1 LSDLKLS
8 AEQILASVEA
18 GISAVPFPVCIYDQD
33 DRLLLCSAQF
43 RESVGAIFEGRTG
56 HVYEHDLKY
65 EDIVRT
71 QVSERYAPDQVDVRI
86 ASELERH
93 RIEGTVS
100 VDMNIEGS
108 WMRRSRTLSP
118 EGSLVAM
125 AMPID
130 ELVQRTRALVDAKQE
145 MEHQAL
151 HDPLTDL
158 PNRRALN
165 AYLQR
170 VLDSDLLSEDVVV
183 FHVDLDKF
191 KLVNDTLGHD
201 AGDCVL
207 LEASRILRAEVRS
220 TDFVARVGG
229 DEFVMV
235 FTSLKDRDAIA
246 GMAQRIVDK
255 MREPIYYDDQ
265 CCQIGASIGVVVREE
280 FATAERLVMDA
291 DIALYEAK
299 SAGRGRYAFFQSSAR
314 VKHSVFKKRIF
325 EVREAIMLNAFEPF
339 FQPQICARSGDIVG
353 FEALARWQDREV
365 GTRPPSD
372 FLEALDEANLCAE
385 LDEMILKKTLRRMAD
400 WNEEGVD
407 IPKVSVNLSPASLAR
422 GDLSDH
428 LKWLCDAA
436 GIEPDRLVFEILED
450 VVLDTQ
456 GGAIAENVGRLK
468 KAGFAVA
475 LDDFGTGSTSISS
488 LRYLQPDRIKIAREF
503 VKDIDQD
510 DELQIITSALI
521 ALVQNLGMEV
531 LCEGVETFEELALLR
546 GLGSDCFQG
555 FLFAKP
561 MCSDEVPIW
570 ISDYQEEQQPILKSA

>member
-1 LSDLKLS
+1 
-8 AEQILASVEA
+8 
-18 GISAVPFPVCIYDQD
+18 
-33 DRLLLCSAQF
+33 
-43 RESVGAIFEGRTG
+43 
-56 HVYEHDLKY
+56 
-65 EDIVRT
+65 
-71 QVSERYAPDQVDVRI
+71 
-86 ASELERH
+86 
-93 RIEGTVS
+93 
-100 VDMNIEGS
+100 
-108 WMRRSRTLSP
+108 
-118 EGSLVAM
+118 M